1 MSGQGS
7 PSHGP
12 NVGAGV
18 VGENDGDMV
27 SAIVGDHVGLDDS
40 SVVERAGDGAA
51 VSRKVPELGAVV
63 SIKDPV
69 VTLLI

>member
-1 MSGQGS
+1 MSGHGS

-18 VGENDGDMV
+18 VGENDGAMV
-27 SAIVGDHVGLDDS
+27 SKIVGDHVGLDDS

-51 VSRKVPELGAVV
+51 VAVR
-63 SIKDPV
+63 
-69 VTLLI
+69 TAAG